1 MKYPSEYNKNILT
14 LITLYFKYRKFHTYG
29 YMKYSYF
36 RNVIMS
42 ITTLQPCQI
51 RRSFD
56 YMVKNGLIEKRKIS
70 KSTYYRFDPY
80 KEKYEEKITYK
91 VIFD

>member
-29 YMKYSYF
+29 YMK
-36 RNVIMS
+36 
-42 ITTLQPCQI
+42 
-51 RRSFD
+51 
-56 YMVKNGLIEKRKIS
+56 
-70 KSTYYRFDPY
+70 FDPY